1 MLLRTAI
8 VDDLLLLY
16 ACLFGY
22 SDQFA
27 LHYWT
32 LCVLKFETELYFFFF
47 HFESFSES
55 DRELNNNI
63 IRHDFIQKLIAHEGL
78 RLEVYKDSLGIDTIG
93 IGRNL
98 EDRGITKEELD
109 WMDIPNMAIVHT
121 MGITEADAMY
131 LAENDV
137 QIVEEEL
144 VRAHPCVNKLD
155 AVRQLVVMD
164 MAFNMGVPRLCKF
177 KNMWNAIHE
186 ENYIAAAKEML
197 DSRWAIQVKSRS
209 TKLANAMHNG
219 EF

>member
-1 MLLRTAI
+1 MK
-8 VDDLLLLY
+8 Y
-16 ACLFGY
+16 
-22 SDQFA
+22 
-27 LHYWT
+27 
-32 LCVLKFETELYFFFF
+32 
-47 HFESFSES
+47 
-55 DRELNNNI
+55 N
-63 IRHDFIQKLIAHEGL
+63 RHDFIQKLIAHEGL
-78 RLEVYKDSLGIDTIG
+78 RLQVYQDTLGIDTIG

>member
-1 MLLRTAI
+1 MKYNR
-8 VDDLLLLY
+8 
-16 ACLFGY
+16 
-22 SDQFA
+22 
-27 LHYWT
+27 HY
-32 LCVLKFETELYFFFF
+32 
-47 HFESFSES
+47 
-55 DRELNNNI
+55 
-63 IRHDFIQKLIAHEGL
+63 FIKKLIAHEGL